1 MRHEISPEPILQVG
15 LGFMAS
21 KALLTAV
28 ELDLFSQLAE
38 GPRTGGDLAEELGLH
53 PRGAVDFLDA
63 LVALGF
69 LERSGGAY
77 RNSPSADAFLDRK
90 KATYVGGILEMA
102 NVRLYPFWGSLTEA
116 LRTGEPQNEHKHG
129 GDVFDAIYRDQEGL
143 EGFLHGMTGLSM
155 GKALVMAERFPW
167 AEYRTVLDVG
177 GAVGCLP
184 VAVAQRHSHM
194 SGGVFE
200 LPRVRPVFEKYVASF
215 GLEDRL
221 TFHGG
226 DFFTDDLPG
235 ADVIVLGQILHGWGL
250 EEKRLLLEE
259 GVRRAAGR
267 GSGPRL
273 RRHHRRRPRGE
284 HLRSAGE
291 PEHAH
296 RDPVRLRVHG
306 RRRPR
311 LDDGGGIP
319 QQPDRTADGRLLHAG
334 GNQIA
339 VAHPPGPVPEAPG
352 AGTTR
357 RRANAPSPR
366 AARTC
371 PADHVTAS
379 CLNR

>member
-28 ELDLFSQLAE
+28 ELDLFSRLAE
-38 GPRTGGDLAEELGLH
+38 GPRTGGDLAEALGLH
-53 PRGAVDFLDA
+53 PRGAADFLDA

-69 LERSGGAY
+69 LERSEDVY
-77 RNSPSADAFLDRK
+77 RNSPSADTFLDRE
-90 KATYVGGILEMA
+90 KATYIGGILEMA
-102 NVRLYPFWGSLTEA
+102 NSRLYPFWGSLTEA

-143 EGFLHGMTGLSM
+143 ERFLHGMTGLSM
-155 GKALVMAERFPW
+155 GKALVIAERFPW
-167 AEYRTVLDVG
+167 ADYRTVLDVG

-184 VAVAQRHSHM
+184 VAVAQRHPHM

-250 EEKRLLLEE
+250 EEKRLLLKK
-259 GVRRAAGR
+259 AYDAL
-267 GSGPRL
+267 P
-273 RRHHRRRPRGE
+273 
-284 HLRSAGE
+284 
-291 PEHAH
+291 
-296 RDPVRLRVHG
+296 
-306 RRRPR
+306 
-311 LDDGGGIP
+311 DGGAVLVYDAIIDD
-319 QQPDRTADGRLLHAG
+319 DRKENTFGLLASLNMLIETRSGFEYTVADGRAWMAEAG
-334 GNQIA
+334 FRSSRIEPLTDGYSMLVGIK
-339 VAHPPGPVPEAPG
+339 
-352 AGTTR
+352 
-357 RRANAPSPR
+357 
-366 AARTC
+366 
-371 PADHVTAS
+371 
-379 CLNR
+379 

>member
-38 GPRTGGDLAEELGLH
+38 GPRTGGDLAEVLELH
-53 PRGAVDFLDA
+53 PRGAADFLDA
-63 LVALGF
+63 LVALGV
-69 LERSGGAY
+69 LERSGGVY
-77 RNSPSADAFLDRK
+77 RNSPSADTFLDRK

-102 NVRLYPFWGSLTEA
+102 NSRLYPFWGSLTEA

-155 GKALVMAERFPW
+155 GKALVIAERFPW
-167 AEYRTVLDVG
+167 ADYRTVLDVG

-184 VAVAQRHSHM
+184 VAVAQRHPHM

-221 TFHGG
+221 AFHAG

-250 EEKRLLLEE
+250 EEKRLLL
-259 GVRRAAGR
+259 RKAYDAL
-267 GSGPRL
+267 P
-273 RRHHRRRPRGE
+273 
-284 HLRSAGE
+284 
-291 PEHAH
+291 
-296 RDPVRLRVHG
+296 
-306 RRRPR
+306 
-311 LDDGGGIP
+311 DGGAVLVYDAIIDD
-319 QQPDRTADGRLLHAG
+319 DRKENTFGLLASLNMLIETRSGFEYTAADGRAWMTEAG
-334 GNQIA
+334 FRSSRIEPLTDGYSMLVGIK
-339 VAHPPGPVPEAPG
+339 
-352 AGTTR
+352 
-357 RRANAPSPR
+357 
-366 AARTC
+366 
-371 PADHVTAS
+371 
-379 CLNR
+379 

>member
-38 GPRTGGDLAEELGLH
+38 APRTGGDLAEALGLH
-53 PRGAVDFLDA
+53 PRGAADFLDA
-63 LVALGF
+63 LVALRI
-69 LERSGGAY
+69 LERSGGVY
-77 RNSPSADAFLDRK
+77 RNSPSADTFLDRK

-102 NVRLYPFWGSLTEA
+102 NSRLYPFWGSLTEA

-155 GKALVMAERFPW
+155 GKALVIAERFPW
-167 AEYRTVLDVG
+167 ADYRTVLDVG

-184 VAVAQRHSHM
+184 VAVAQRHPHM

-221 TFHGG
+221 TFHAG

-235 ADVIVLGQILHGWGL
+235 TDVIVLGQILHGWGL
-250 EEKRLLLEE
+250 EEKRLLLKKAYDALPD
-259 GVRRAAGR
+259 GGAVLVYDAI
-267 GSGPRL
+267 
-273 RRHHRRRPRGE
+273 
-284 HLRSAGE
+284 
-291 PEHAH
+291 
-296 RDPVRLRVHG
+296 
-306 RRRPR
+306 
-311 LDDGGGIP
+311 LDD
-319 QQPDRTADGRLLHAG
+319 DRKENTFGLLASLNMLIETRSGFEYTAADGRAWMTEAG
-334 GNQIA
+334 FRSSRIEPLTDGYSMLVGIK
-339 VAHPPGPVPEAPG
+339 
-352 AGTTR
+352 
-357 RRANAPSPR
+357 
-366 AARTC
+366 
-371 PADHVTAS
+371 
-379 CLNR
+379 

>member
-38 GPRTGGDLAEELGLH
+38 GPRTGGDLAEALGLH
-53 PRGAVDFLDA
+53 PRGAADFLDA

-69 LERSGGAY
+69 LERSGGVY
-77 RNSPSADAFLDRK
+77 RNSPSADTFLDRE

-102 NVRLYPFWGSLTEA
+102 NSRLYPFWGSLTEA

-129 GDVFDAIYRDQEGL
+129 GDVFDAIYRDREGL

-155 GKALVMAERFPW
+155 GKALVIAERFPW
-167 AEYRTVLDVG
+167 ADYRTVLDVG

-184 VAVAQRHSHM
+184 VAVAQRHPHM

-215 GLEDRL
+215 GLEGRL
-221 TFHGG
+221 SFHAG

-250 EEKRLLLEE
+250 EEKRLLLKK
-259 GVRRAAGR
+259 AYDAL
-267 GSGPRL
+267 P
-273 RRHHRRRPRGE
+273 
-284 HLRSAGE
+284 
-291 PEHAH
+291 
-296 RDPVRLRVHG
+296 
-306 RRRPR
+306 
-311 LDDGGGIP
+311 DGGAVLVYDAIIDD
-319 QQPDRTADGRLLHAG
+319 DRKENTFGLLASLNMLIETRSGFEYTAADGRAWMTEAG
-334 GNQIA
+334 FRSSRIEPLTDGYSMLVGIK
-339 VAHPPGPVPEAPG
+339 
-352 AGTTR
+352 
-357 RRANAPSPR
+357 
-366 AARTC
+366 
-371 PADHVTAS
+371 
-379 CLNR
+379 

>member
-38 GPRTGGDLAEELGLH
+38 GPRTGGDLAGALGLH
-53 PRGAVDFLDA
+53 PRGAADFLDA

-69 LERSGGAY
+69 LERSGGVY
-77 RNSPSADAFLDRK
+77 RNSPSADTFLDRK

-102 NVRLYPFWGSLTEA
+102 NSRLYPFWGSLTEA

-155 GKALVMAERFPW
+155 GKALVIAERFPW
-167 AEYRTVLDVG
+167 AGYRTVLDVG

-184 VAVAQRHSHM
+184 VAVAQRHPHM
-194 SGGVFE
+194 TGGVFE

-221 TFHGG
+221 TFHAG

-250 EEKRLLLEE
+250 EEKRLLLKKAYDALPD
-259 GVRRAAGR
+259 GAVLVYDAII
-267 GSGPRL
+267 
-273 RRHHRRRPRGE
+273 
-284 HLRSAGE
+284 
-291 PEHAH
+291 
-296 RDPVRLRVHG
+296 
-306 RRRPR
+306 
-311 LDDGGGIP
+311 DDGRKENTFGLLASLNMLIETRSGFEY
-319 QQPDRTADGRLLHAG
+319 TAADGRAWMTEAG
-334 GNQIA
+334 FRSGRIEPLTDGYSML
-339 VAHPPGPVPEAPG
+339 VGIK
-352 AGTTR
+352 
-357 RRANAPSPR
+357 
-366 AARTC
+366 
-371 PADHVTAS
+371 
-379 CLNR
+379 

>member
-38 GPRTGGDLAEELGLH
+38 GPRTGGDLAEALGLH
-53 PRGAVDFLDA
+53 PRGAADFLDA

-69 LERSGGAY
+69 LERSGGVY
-77 RNSPSADAFLDRK
+77 RNSPSADTFLDRK

-102 NVRLYPFWGSLTEA
+102 NSRLYPFWGSLTEA

-129 GDVFDAIYRDQEGL
+129 GDVFDGIYRDQEGL

-155 GKALVMAERFPW
+155 GKVLVIAERFPW
-167 AEYRTVLDVG
+167 ADYRTVLDVG

-184 VAVAQRHSHM
+184 VAVAQRHPHM

-215 GLEDRL
+215 GLEGRL
-221 TFHGG
+221 AFHAG

-250 EEKRLLLEE
+250 EEKRLLLKK
-259 GVRRAAGR
+259 AYDAL
-267 GSGPRL
+267 P
-273 RRHHRRRPRGE
+273 
-284 HLRSAGE
+284 
-291 PEHAH
+291 
-296 RDPVRLRVHG
+296 
-306 RRRPR
+306 
-311 LDDGGGIP
+311 DGGAVLVYDAIIDD
-319 QQPDRTADGRLLHAG
+319 DRKENTFGLLASLNMLIETRSGFEYTAADGRAWMTEAG
-334 GNQIA
+334 FRSSRIEPLTDGYSMLVGIK
-339 VAHPPGPVPEAPG
+339 
-352 AGTTR
+352 
-357 RRANAPSPR
+357 
-366 AARTC
+366 
-371 PADHVTAS
+371 
-379 CLNR
+379 

>member
-38 GPRTGGDLAEELGLH
+38 GPRTGGDLAGALGLH
-53 PRGAVDFLDA
+53 PRGAADFLDA

-69 LERSGGAY
+69 LERSGGVY
-77 RNSPSADAFLDRK
+77 RNSPSADTFLDRK

-102 NVRLYPFWGSLTEA
+102 NSRLYPFWGSLTEA

-143 EGFLHGMTGLSM
+143 EGFLHGMTGLSR
-155 GKALVMAERFPW
+155 GKAQVIAERFPW
-167 AEYRTVLDVG
+167 AGYRTVLDVG

-184 VAVAQRHSHM
+184 VAVAQRHPHM
-194 SGGVFE
+194 TGGVFE

-221 TFHGG
+221 TFHAG

-250 EEKRLLLEE
+250 EEKRLLLKKAYDALPD
-259 GVRRAAGR
+259 GGAVLVYDAII
-267 GSGPRL
+267 
-273 RRHHRRRPRGE
+273 
-284 HLRSAGE
+284 
-291 PEHAH
+291 
-296 RDPVRLRVHG
+296 
-306 RRRPR
+306 
-311 LDDGGGIP
+311 DDGRKENTFGLLASLNMLIETRSGFEY
-319 QQPDRTADGRLLHAG
+319 TAADGRAWMTEAG
-334 GNQIA
+334 FRGGRIEPLTDGYSML
-339 VAHPPGPVPEAPG
+339 VGIK
-352 AGTTR
+352 
-357 RRANAPSPR
+357 
-366 AARTC
+366 
-371 PADHVTAS
+371 
-379 CLNR
+379 

>member
-28 ELDLFSQLAE
+28 ELDLFSLLAE
-38 GPRTGGDLAEELGLH
+38 GPRTGGDLAEALGLH
-53 PRGAVDFLDA
+53 PRGAADFLDA

-69 LERSGGAY
+69 LERSEDVY
-77 RNSPSADAFLDRK
+77 RNSPSADTFLDRR

-102 NVRLYPFWGSLTEA
+102 NSRLYSFWGSLTEA

-155 GKALVMAERFPW
+155 GKALVIAERFPW
-167 AEYRTVLDVG
+167 AGYRTVLDVG

-184 VAVAQRHSHM
+184 VAVAQRHPHM

-250 EEKRLLLEE
+250 AEKRLLLKKAYDALPD
-259 GVRRAAGR
+259 GGAVLVYDAII
-267 GSGPRL
+267 
-273 RRHHRRRPRGE
+273 
-284 HLRSAGE
+284 
-291 PEHAH
+291 
-296 RDPVRLRVHG
+296 
-306 RRRPR
+306 
-311 LDDGGGIP
+311 DDGRKENTFGLLASLNMLIETRSGFEY
-319 QQPDRTADGRLLHAG
+319 TAADGRAWMAEAG
-334 GNQIA
+334 FRGSRIEPLTDGYSML
-339 VAHPPGPVPEAPG
+339 VGIK
-352 AGTTR
+352 
-357 RRANAPSPR
+357 
-366 AARTC
+366 
-371 PADHVTAS
+371 
-379 CLNR
+379 

>member
-28 ELDLFSQLAE
+28 ELDLFSRLAE
-38 GPRTGGDLAEELGLH
+38 GPRTGGDLGEAIGLH
-53 PRGAVDFLDA
+53 PRGAADFLDA

-69 LERSGGAY
+69 LERSEDVY
-77 RNSPSADAFLDRK
+77 RNSPSADTFLDRR
-90 KATYVGGILEMA
+90 KATYIGGILEMA
-102 NVRLYPFWGSLTEA
+102 NSRLYPFWGSLTEA

-155 GKALVMAERFPW
+155 GKALVIAERFPW
-167 AEYRTVLDVG
+167 ADYRTVLDVG

-184 VAVAQRHSHM
+184 VAVAQRHPHM

-226 DFFTDDLPG
+226 DFFTDDLPD

-250 EEKRLLLEE
+250 AEKRLLLKKAYDALPD
-259 GVRRAAGR
+259 GGAVLVYDAII
-267 GSGPRL
+267 
-273 RRHHRRRPRGE
+273 
-284 HLRSAGE
+284 
-291 PEHAH
+291 
-296 RDPVRLRVHG
+296 
-306 RRRPR
+306 
-311 LDDGGGIP
+311 DDGRKENTFGLLASLNMLIETRSGFEY
-319 QQPDRTADGRLLHAG
+319 TAADGRAWMAEAG
-334 GNQIA
+334 FRGSRIEPLTDGYSML
-339 VAHPPGPVPEAPG
+339 VGIK
-352 AGTTR
+352 
-357 RRANAPSPR
+357 
-366 AARTC
+366 
-371 PADHVTAS
+371 
-379 CLNR
+379 

>member
-28 ELDLFSQLAE
+28 ELDLFSLLAE
-38 GPRTGGDLAEELGLH
+38 GPRTGGDLAEALGLH
-53 PRGAVDFLDA
+53 PRGAADFLDA

-69 LERSGGAY
+69 LERSEDVY
-77 RNSPSADAFLDRK
+77 RNSPSADTFLDRR

-102 NVRLYPFWGSLTEA
+102 NSRLYSFWGSLTEA

-155 GKALVMAERFPW
+155 GKALVIAERFPW
-167 AEYRTVLDVG
+167 ADYRTVLDVG

-184 VAVAQRHSHM
+184 VAVAQRHPHM

-250 EEKRLLLEE
+250 AEKRLLLKKAYDALPD
-259 GVRRAAGR
+259 GGAVLVYDAII
-267 GSGPRL
+267 
-273 RRHHRRRPRGE
+273 
-284 HLRSAGE
+284 
-291 PEHAH
+291 
-296 RDPVRLRVHG
+296 
-306 RRRPR
+306 
-311 LDDGGGIP
+311 DDGRKENTFGLLASLNMLIETRSGFEY
-319 QQPDRTADGRLLHAG
+319 TAADGRAWMAEAG
-334 GNQIA
+334 FRGSRIEPLTDGYSML
-339 VAHPPGPVPEAPG
+339 VGIK
-352 AGTTR
+352 
-357 RRANAPSPR
+357 
-366 AARTC
+366 
-371 PADHVTAS
+371 
-379 CLNR
+379 